1 VSLSIHYY
9 VLSLGAWSTRLF
21 EAFRDSLIDVQN
33 QGFPVQ
39 TPALAAHPSD
49 QGRLRELALTVDRCF
64 GHYYLHEPLGVVVVG
79 EEEMQ
84 SAFLAVTAHRSAVI
98 AGIAGDHTATPARD
112 LGQISWSAVK
122 EGMSGVLDRAMRDL
136 RASGKGGE
144 KACGLAAVSR
154 LAGRGARATLLVEE
168 DYRMKGRLGGTSES
182 PVISPD
188 VDVRDVM
195 DDAVDAVIEKVLA
208 SGGNVLFTPG
218 GSLRDEK
225 RIVLMLD
232 GVERA

>member
-1 VSLSIHYY
+1 M
-9 VLSLGAWSTRLF
+9 GTF
-21 EAFRDSLIDVQN
+21 
-33 QGFPVQ
+33 
-39 TPALAAHPSD
+39 AA
-49 QGRLRELALTVDRCF
+49 ALTMLFTAPIASAQPPQPKVLLPET
-64 GHYYLHEPLGVVVVG
+64 GKPL
-79 EEEMQ
+79 
-84 SAFLAVTAHRSAVI
+84 
-98 AGIAGDHTATPARD
+98 
-112 LGQISWSAVK
+112 
-122 EGMSGVLDRAMRDL
+122 VLDAGSQKIRVVL
-136 RASGKGGE
+136 V
-144 KACGLAAVSR
+144 ACGLAAVSR